1 MKILLKNK
9 KKIRWG
15 TGDFVQSI
23 SCWLDGGGSECEL
36 PVNCKKGAGFKG
48 TKC

>member
-15 TGDFVQSI
+15 AGDFV
-23 SCWLDGGGSECEL
+23 GSECEL
-36 PVNCKKGAGFKG
+36 PVNCKKGAGFKW